1 MDKAR
6 WEQIQSVFHE
16 VLEHPTSERSA
27 VLANLCRGDASLVA
41 DVARMLKE
49 VESEDSVLDY
59 DFPRLANELM
69 DDSAVAASS
78 STFGPYRL
86 KELLGEGGMGV
97 VWLAERDDLGS
108 KAAIKILRDASL
120 SPARR
125 RLFTREQQTLAQ
137 LNHPSIAQLYDAGVL
152 ADGTPYFVME
162 YVEGKPLTNYCREQ
176 KPSSEQMLR
185 LFRSVC
191 EAVSYAH
198 SQAIIHRDL
207 KPSNILV
214 KDDGSVKLL
223 DFGIA
228 KRIADLQE
236 QPRQTKTTPWLMTPA
251 YAAPEQIRGE
261 LAGTQ
266 ADVYALGVIL
276 YELFTDRLPYDLSN
290 QSPGQVEH
298 IIEQQEPAPPSA
310 SAKQASPRLQIGNA
324 NWSELD
330 VLCLKAIH
338 KDTRRRYA
346 SVEAL
351 IRDIDHY
358 LKCEPLEARPDS
370 LLYRT
375 RRFVSRRRA
384 ALAQAAVVL
393 SIILALIG
401 FFTVRLAR
409 ARTRTL
415 AEAARTQRIQSFML
429 TLFDGGDREAGPA
442 SALSAA
448 TLVDRGVLEAR
459 ELNGDPQTQAELYRT
474 LATIYQKLGKFD
486 RADPLL
492 QSALTLQK
500 ADREVD
506 APVAAGTMT
515 ALGLLRIDQAQIGE
529 GERLIREAL
538 AIDRQK
544 LPPDDPQ
551 TARTMSALG
560 RALEERGDY
569 DDAVAIL
576 NDTVRI
582 QSKRPAD
589 LTDLADSLNELAEV
603 QYYLGHYDIAD
614 SLNRRTLAIDRQ
626 IYGTTHPRIADSLVN
641 LGEIQHDLGRDAD
654 AEKYY
659 REALAIKKSWYG
671 EIHPDTAT
679 CMAAVGQSLVYQGKY
694 DEAAPF
700 IVRALEIQEQIYGK
714 THPQVAIALNQ
725 LGLLELRRKHMDA
738 ALADFMRMA
747 DINRA
752 AYGDRHYLVG
762 VALINVGEV
771 YFEENDFPAAEKY
784 FRATLDRF
792 VEQLPK
798 GHPNIAIAQ
807 VKLGKTLVLERRYQ
821 DAENYLVSGYKTLIK
836 MSPPPV
842 DRIESTRK
850 DLIAVY
856 EGLHEPAKADEY
868 RGKVATASVNA
879 AAIAAKRSQR

>member
-1 MDKAR
+1 MDRAR
-6 WEQIQSVFHE
+6 WEQIQSIFHG
-16 VLEHPTSERSA
+16 VLDHPPSEQSA
-27 VLANLCRGDASLVA
+27 VLAELCHGDASLIA

-49 VESEDSVLDY
+49 VESGDSVLDY
-59 DFPRLANELM
+59 DFPQLAHELM
-69 DDSAVAASS
+69 DDSTAVASS
-78 STFGPYRL
+78 ARFGPYRL
-86 KELLGEGGMGV
+86 KGLLGEGGMAV
-97 VWLAERDDLGS
+97 VWLAEREDLGS

-125 RLFTREQQTLAQ
+125 RLFAREQQTLAQ
-137 LNHPSIAQLYDAGVL
+137 LNHPSIAQLYDADVL

-162 YVEGKPLTNYCREQ
+162 YVEGRTLTNYCREQ
-176 KPSSEQMLR
+176 KSSVEQMLR

-191 EAVSYAH
+191 EAVLYAH

-207 KPSNILV
+207 KPSNILI

-228 KRIADLQE
+228 KRIADLQV
-236 QPRQTKTTPWLMTPA
+236 QPNQTRTSPWLMTPA

-276 YELFTDRLPYDLSN
+276 YELLAGKLPYDLSN
-290 QSPGQVEH
+290 QSPSQVEH
-298 IIEQQEPAPPSA
+298 IIEQQEPALPSA
-310 SAKQASPRLQIGNA
+310 LAKQASPRLRIGNA
-324 NWSELD
+324 NWDELD

-338 KDTRRRYA
+338 KDMRRRYA

-358 LKCEPLEARPDS
+358 LQCEPLEARPDS

-375 RRFVSRRRA
+375 RRFVSRRRG
-384 ALAQAAVVL
+384 ALIQAAAVL
-393 SIILALIG
+393 FVILALIG

-415 AEAARTQRIQSFML
+415 AAATRAQRIQSFML
-429 TLFDGGDREAGPA
+429 TLFDGGDREAGP
-442 SALSAA
+442 SNSLSAA
-448 TLVDRGVLEAR
+448 MLVDRGVLEAR
-459 ELNGDPQTQAELYRT
+459 ELNGDPQTQAELYQT

-486 RADPLL
+486 RAEPLL
-492 QSALTLQK
+492 RSALALRK
-500 ADREVD
+500 ADRGSDV
-506 APVAAGTMT
+506 PVAAGTMV
-515 ALGLLRIDQAQIGE
+515 ALGLLRIDQAQMGE

-560 RALEERGDY
+560 RAFEERGAY
-569 DDAVAIL
+569 DDAVAVL
-576 NDTVRI
+576 NDTIRI
-582 QSKRPAD
+582 QSKRPTD
-589 LTDLADSLNELAEV
+589 ITDLADSLNELAEV

-641 LGEIQHDLGRDAD
+641 LGEIQHDLGHDAD
-654 AEKYY
+654 AERYY

-671 EIHPDTAT
+671 EVHPDTAT
-679 CMAAVGQSLVYQGKY
+679 CMAAVGQSLIYQGKY

-700 IVRALEIQEQIYGK
+700 LDRALEIQEQVYGK
-714 THPQVAIALNQ
+714 IHPQVAIALNQ
-725 LGLLELRRKHMDA
+725 VGVLELRRKHMDA

-771 YFEENDFPAAEKY
+771 YFEENKLPEAEKY
-784 FRATLDRF
+784 FQATLDRF
-792 VEQLPK
+792 VDQLPK

-807 VKLGKTLVLERRYQ
+807 VKLGKTLVLEHRYQ
-821 DAENYLVSGYKTLIK
+821 DAESHLVSGYETLSK
-836 MSPPPV
+836 MKPPPV

-850 DLIAVY
+850 DLIIVY
-856 EGLHEPAKADEY
+856 EALHERAKEDEY
-868 RGKVATASVNA
+868 RGSTAGSVNA
-879 AAIAAKRSQR
+879 RTK

>member
-1 MDKAR
+1 MDRAR
-6 WEQIQSVFHE
+6 WELIQNIFHSV
-16 VLEHPTSERSA
+16 VDRPPSERSA
-27 VLANLCRGDASLVA
+27 ALEKLCQGDESLAA
-41 DVARMLKE
+41 DVTRMLKE
-49 VESEDSVLDY
+49 VDSDDSVLNY
-59 DFPRLANELM
+59 DFPRLAQELM
-69 DDSAVAASS
+69 DGSAVAAASAR
-78 STFGPYRL
+78 FGPYRL
-86 KELLGEGGMGV
+86 KELLGEGGMAV
-97 VWLAERDDLGS
+97 VWLAEREDLGS
-108 KAAIKILRDASL
+108 SAAIKILRDASL

-125 RLFTREQQTLAQ
+125 RLFAREQQTLAQ
-137 LNHPSIAQLYDAGVL
+137 LHHPSIAQLYDADTL
-152 ADGTPYFVME
+152 SDGTPYFVME
-162 YVEGKPLTNYCREQ
+162 YVEGKALADYCREQ
-176 KPSSEQMLR
+176 KSSIEQMLR
-185 LFRSVC
+185 LFRVVC

-228 KRIADLQE
+228 KRIADLQQE
-236 QPRQTKTTPWLMTPA
+236 QPTQTRTTPWLMTPA

-261 LAGTQ
+261 PAGTQ

-276 YELFTDRLPYDLSN
+276 YELLAGRLPYDISN
-290 QSPGQVEH
+290 QTPGQVEH
-298 IIEQQEPAPPSA
+298 LIEQQEPVPPSA
-310 SAKQASPRLQIGNA
+310 LAKQASSRLRIGNA
-324 NWSELD
+324 NWDELD

-358 LKCEPLEARPDS
+358 LKCEPLEAKPDS

-375 RRFVSRRRA
+375 RRFVSRRRV
-384 ALAQAAVVL
+384 ALTQAAVVL
-393 SIILALIG
+393 LVILALVG

-409 ARTRTL
+409 ARTRAL
-415 AEAARTQRIQSFML
+415 AAAARTERIQSFML
-429 TLFDGGDREAGPA
+429 TLFDGGDREAGP
-442 SALSAA
+442 SNSLSAA

-459 ELNGDPQTQAELYRT
+459 ELNGDPQTQAALYKT

-486 RADPLL
+486 RAEPLL
-492 QSALTLQK
+492 RSALALQK
-500 ADREVD
+500 ADR
-506 APVAAGTMT
+506 AGDVLIPADTMVS
-515 ALGLLRIDQAQIGE
+515 LGLLRIDQAQMSD
-529 GERLIREAL
+529 GERLIRQAL
-538 AIDRQK
+538 AIDQQK
-544 LPPDDPQ
+544 LPPGDPQ

-560 RALEERGDY
+560 RALEERGAY
-569 DDAVAIL
+569 NDAVAVL
-576 NDTVRI
+576 NDTVRM
-582 QSKRPAD
+582 QSRRPAD
-589 LTDLADSLNELAEV
+589 IGDLADSLNELAEV

-641 LGEIQHDLGRDAD
+641 LGEIQHDLGHDAD

-659 REALAIKKSWYG
+659 REALTIKKSWYG
-671 EIHPDTAT
+671 EVHPDTAT

-700 IVRALEIQEQIYGK
+700 LERALAIQEQVYGK

-725 LGLLELRRKHMDA
+725 VGVLELRRKRMDA

-747 DINRA
+747 GINRV

-771 YFEENDFPAAEKY
+771 YFEEHKLPEAEKY
-784 FRATLDRF
+784 FRETLDRF
-792 VEQLPK
+792 VAQLPK

-807 VKLGKTLVLERRYQ
+807 VKLGKTLVLEHQYR
-821 DAENYLVSGYKTLIK
+821 DAETYLVSGYETLIK
-836 MSPPPV
+836 MNPPPA

-850 DLIAVY
+850 DLMTVY
-856 EGLHEPAKADEY
+856 DALHEPAKEEQY
-868 RGKVATASVNA
+868 RGKTTPASMVHFGDGP
-879 AAIAAKRSQR
+879 KQ

>member
-1 MDKAR
+1 MDRAR
-6 WEQIQSVFHE
+6 WEQIQSIFHE
-16 VLEHPTSERSA
+16 VLERPASERSA
-27 VLANLCRGDASLVA
+27 ALAALCQGDASLIA

-49 VESEDSVLDY
+49 VESGDSVLDY
-59 DFPRLANELM
+59 EFPQLAQALM
-69 DDSAVAASS
+69 DDSAAAASS
-78 STFGPYRL
+78 AKFGPYRL
-86 KELLGEGGMGV
+86 KKLLGEGGMAV
-97 VWLAERDDLGS
+97 VWLAEREDLGS

-125 RLFTREQQTLAQ
+125 RLFAREQQTLAQ
-137 LNHPSIAQLYDAGVL
+137 LNHPSIAQLYDADLL

-162 YVEGKPLTNYCREQ
+162 YVEGKTLANHCREQ
-176 KPSSEQMLR
+176 NASVEQMLR

-228 KRIADLQE
+228 KRIADLKE
-236 QPRQTKTTPWLMTPA
+236 DPSHTRTTPWLMTPA

-276 YELFTDRLPYDLSN
+276 YQLLAGKLPYDLSN
-290 QSPGQVEH
+290 QTPGQVEQ
-298 IIEQQEPAPPSA
+298 IIGQQEPAPPSA
-310 SAKQASPRLQIGNA
+310 WARQASPRLRIGNA
-324 NWSELD
+324 DWDELD

-338 KDTRRRYA
+338 KDMRRRYA

-370 LLYRT
+370 FLYRT
-375 RRFVSRRRA
+375 RRFMSRRRV
-384 ALAQAAVVL
+384 ALTQAAAVL
-393 SIILALIG
+393 AIILALIG

-409 ARTRTL
+409 ARTRAL
-415 AEAARTQRIQSFML
+415 AAAARTQRIQSFML
-429 TLFDGGDREAGPA
+429 TLFDGGDREAGP
-442 SALSAA
+442 SSSLSAA
-448 TLVDRGVLEAR
+448 MLVDRGVLEAR
-459 ELNGDPQTQAELYRT
+459 ALNGDPQTQAELYQT

-492 QSALTLQK
+492 QSALALQK
-500 ADREVD
+500 ADKGSGISD
-506 APVAAGTMT
+506 SAGTMVS
-515 ALGLLRIDQAQIGE
+515 LGLLRIDQAQISEGE
-529 GERLIREAL
+529 GLIRQAL
-538 AIDRQK
+538 AIDQK
-544 LPPDDPQ
+544 NLPPGDPQ

-560 RALEERGDY
+560 RALEQRGAY
-569 DDAVAIL
+569 NDAVAVL

-582 QSKRPAD
+582 QSKRPED
-589 LTDLADSLNELAEV
+589 INDLADSLSELAEV
-603 QYYLGHYDIAD
+603 QYYLGHYDLAD

-641 LGEIQHDLGRDAD
+641 LGEIQHDQGRDAD

-671 EIHPDTAT
+671 EVHPDTAT

-700 IVRALEIQEQIYGK
+700 LERALEIQEQVYGK
-714 THPQVAIALNQ
+714 MHPQVAIALNQ
-725 LGLLELRRKHMDA
+725 VGVLELRRKHMDA

-762 VALINVGEV
+762 VALINVAEV
-771 YFEENDFPAAEKY
+771 YFEENKLPEAEKY
-784 FRATLDRF
+784 FRETLDRF
-792 VEQLPK
+792 VDQLPK
-798 GHPNIAIAQ
+798 GHPNIAITQ
-807 VKLGKTLVLERRYQ
+807 VKLGKTLVLEHRYQ
-821 DAENYLVSGYKTLIK
+821 DAESYLVSGYETLTQVK
-836 MSPPPV
+836 PPPV

-850 DLIAVY
+850 DLITVY
-856 EGLHEPAKADEY
+856 VALHEPAKADEY
-868 RGKVATASVNA
+868 REKMTTAAMKAQAN
-879 AAIAAKRSQR
+879 

>member
-1 MDKAR
+1 MDRAD
-6 WEQIQSVFHE
+6 WEQIQNIFHE
-16 VLEHPTSERSA
+16 VLDHPASERTA
-27 VLANLCRGDASLVA
+27 VLARLCQGDESLIA
-41 DVARMLKE
+41 DVARMLRE
-49 VESEDSVLDY
+49 VESGDSVLDY
-59 DFPRLANELM
+59 DFPRLAQELM
-69 DDSAVAASS
+69 DDSAAVASS
-78 STFGPYRL
+78 AKFGPYRL
-86 KELLGEGGMGV
+86 KELLGEGGMAV
-97 VWLAERDDLGS
+97 VWLAEREDLGS

-125 RLFTREQQTLAQ
+125 RLFAREQQTLAQ
-137 LNHPSIAQLYDAGVL
+137 LNHPSIAQLYDADVL

-162 YVEGKPLTNYCREQ
+162 YVEGETLTNYCREQ
-176 KPSSEQMLR
+176 KSSAEQMLR

-236 QPRQTKTTPWLMTPA
+236 EQPRQTKTTPWLMTPA
-251 YAAPEQIRGE
+251 YAAPEQMRGE

-276 YELFTDRLPYDLSN
+276 YELLTGRLPYDLSN
-290 QSPGQVEH
+290 QSPSQVEH

-310 SAKQASPRLQIGNA
+310 LAKQSPSRLRIGNA
-324 NWSELD
+324 NWNELD

-358 LKCEPLEARPDS
+358 LKCEPLEAKPDS

-384 ALAQAAVVL
+384 ALTQAAAVL
-393 SIILALIG
+393 LVILALIG

-409 ARTRTL
+409 ARTRALT
-415 AEAARTQRIQSFML
+415 AASRTERIQSFML
-429 TLFDGGDREAGPA
+429 TLFDGGDREAGP
-442 SALSAA
+442 SNSLSAA

-459 ELNGDPQTQAELYRT
+459 ELNGDPQTQAELYKT

-486 RADPLL
+486 RAEPLL
-492 QSALTLQK
+492 RSALALQK
-500 ADREVD
+500 ADKGD
-506 APVAAGTMT
+506 DGPVAADTMVS
-515 ALGLLRIDQAQIGE
+515 LGLLRVDQAQISD

-544 LPPDDPQ
+544 LPPNDPQ
-551 TARTMSALG
+551 IARTMSALG
-560 RALEERGDY
+560 RALEERGAY
-569 DDAVAIL
+569 NDAVAVL

-589 LTDLADSLNELAEV
+589 IGDLADSLNELAEV

-614 SLNRRTLAIDRQ
+614 SLNQRTLTIDRQ

-641 LGEIQHDLGRDAD
+641 LGEIQHDLGHDAD

-671 EIHPDTAT
+671 EVHPDTAT
-679 CMAAVGQSLVYQGKY
+679 CMAAVGQSLVYQGRY
-694 DEAAPF
+694 DEASPF
-700 IVRALEIQEQIYGK
+700 LERALKIQEQVYGK
-714 THPQVAIALNQ
+714 IHPQVAIALNQ
-725 LGLLELRRKHMDA
+725 VGVLELRRKHMDA
-738 ALADFMRMA
+738 ALADFIRMA

-752 AYGDRHYLVG
+752 TYGDRHYLVG

-771 YFEENDFPAAEKY
+771 YFEEHKLPEAEKY
-784 FRATLDRF
+784 FRETLDRF
-792 VEQLPK
+792 VDQLPK
-798 GHPNIAIAQ
+798 GHLNIAIAQ
-807 VKLGKTLVLERRYQ
+807 VKLGKTLVLEHRYQ
-821 DAENYLVSGYKTLIK
+821 DAESPLVSGYESLSK
-836 MSPPPV
+836 MKPPPV

-856 EGLHEPAKADEY
+856 EALHERAKEDEY
-868 RGKVATASVNA
+868 RGKTTAASMNS
-879 AAIAAKRSQR
+879 RTN

>member
-6 WEQIQSVFHE
+6 WEQIQNIFHE
-16 VLEHPTSERSA
+16 VLDRPASERPDA
-27 VLANLCRGDASLVA
+27 LAKLCQGDVSLIA

-49 VESEDSVLDY
+49 VESGDSVLDF
-59 DFPRLANELM
+59 DLPQLAHELM
-69 DDSAVAASS
+69 DDSAAVTSS
-78 STFGPYRL
+78 ARFGPYRL
-86 KELLGEGGMGV
+86 KKFLGEGGMAV
-97 VWLAERDDLGS
+97 VWLAEREDLGS
-108 KAAIKILRDASL
+108 IAAIKILRDASL
-120 SPARR
+120 SPGRR
-125 RLFTREQQTLAQ
+125 RLFAREQQTLAQ
-137 LNHPSIAQLYDAGVL
+137 LNHPSIAQLYDADAL

-162 YVEGKPLTNYCREQ
+162 YVEGKTLTNHCREQ
-176 KPSSEQMLR
+176 QSSIEQMLR

-214 KDDGSVKLL
+214 KGDGSVKLL

-236 QPRQTKTTPWLMTPA
+236 QPSQTKTTPWLMTPA

-276 YELFTDRLPYDLSN
+276 YELLTGRLPYDLSN
-290 QSPGQVEH
+290 QSPGQAQH

-310 SAKQASPRLQIGNA
+310 LAKQASPRLRIGNA
-324 NWSELD
+324 DWDELD

-358 LKCEPLEARPDS
+358 LRCEPLEARPDS

-375 RRFVSRRRA
+375 SRFISRRRV
-384 ALAQAAVVL
+384 ALTQAVAVF
-393 SIILALIG
+393 SIVLALIG

-429 TLFDGGDREAGPA
+429 TLFDGGDREAGP
-442 SALSAA
+442 SNSLSAA
-448 TLVDRGVLEAR
+448 MLVDRGVLEAR
-459 ELNGDPQTQAELYRT
+459 ELNGDPQTQAALYQT

-486 RADPLL
+486 RAEPLL
-492 QSALTLQK
+492 RSALELQK
-500 ADREVD
+500 VNGEGDT
-506 APVAAGTMT
+506 PVAADTMV
-515 ALGLLRIDQAQIGE
+515 ALGSLRIDQAQIGD

-538 AIDRQK
+538 AIDRQQ

-560 RALEERGDY
+560 RALEERGAY
-569 DDAVAIL
+569 DDAVAVL

-589 LTDLADSLNELAEV
+589 ITDLADSLNELAEV
-603 QYYLGHYDIAD
+603 QYYLGHYDIAG
-614 SLNRRTLAIDRQ
+614 SLNQRTLAIDRQ

-671 EIHPDTAT
+671 EVHPDTAT
-679 CMAAVGQSLVYQGKY
+679 CMAAVGQSLIYQGKY

-700 IVRALEIQEQIYGK
+700 LERALEIQEQVYGK
-714 THPQVAIALNQ
+714 MHPQVAIALNQ
-725 LGLLELRRKHMDA
+725 VGVLELRRKHMDA

-752 AYGDRHYLVG
+752 TYGDRHYLVG

-771 YFEENDFPAAEKY
+771 YFEENKFPEAEKY
-784 FRATLDRF
+784 FRAALDRF
-792 VEQLPK
+792 AEQLPK

-807 VKLGKTLVLERRYQ
+807 VKLGKTLVLEHRYQ
-821 DAENYLVSGYKTLIK
+821 DAESYLVAGYETLSK
-836 MSPPPV
+836 MKPPPV

-850 DLIAVY
+850 DLITVY
-856 EGLHEPAKADEY
+856 EALHERAKEDEY
-868 RGKVATASVNA
+868 RGKTAADSMNA
-879 AAIAAKRSQR
+879 RAN